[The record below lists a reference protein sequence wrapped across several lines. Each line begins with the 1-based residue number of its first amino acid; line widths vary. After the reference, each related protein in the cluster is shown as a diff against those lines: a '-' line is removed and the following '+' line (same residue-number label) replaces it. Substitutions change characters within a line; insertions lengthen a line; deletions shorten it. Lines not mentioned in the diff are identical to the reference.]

1 MVGGLHEGRPA
12 VHTVL
17 LVHVCV
23 LLHQQLYQGQLPC
36 DSRQHQWGRPV
47 PVDQVHVVRV
57 FIGDLLDQLKVSY
70 KQQESR

>member
-12 VHTVL
+12 MHAVL

-36 DSRQHQWGRPV
+36 DSSQHQWGCPV
-47 PVDQVHVVRV
+47 PVDQVHVVGV
-57 FIGDLLDQLKVSY
+57 FISNLLDQLEVSY
-70 KQQESR
+70 KRQESR